1 MSDGFLSK
9 IEGCFSLYV
18 LSKMDFSA
26 LPIEYVAGSA
36 ALLVVSLMA
45 GLRYC
50 CTPTP
55 EVVDG
60 SYEDERNSRLA
71 MLLMILLADK
81 PNRKYVRMA
90 KQIGVDHIL
99 TDDSLFDTDD
109 SDSE

>member
-1 MSDGFLSK
+1 MVY
-9 IEGCFSLYV
+9 EG
-18 LSKMDFSA
+18 
-26 LPIEYVAGSA
+26 
-36 ALLVVSLMA
+36 
-45 GLRYC
+45 
-50 CTPTP
+50 
-55 EVVDG
+55 
-60 SYEDERNSRLA
+60 ERNSRLA

>member
-1 MSDGFLSK
+1 
-9 IEGCFSLYV
+9 
-18 LSKMDFSA
+18 MDFSS
-26 LPIEYVAGSA
+26 LPIQYVAGSA
-36 ALLVVSLMA
+36 AVAVISLMA

-50 CTPTP
+50 CASTSDVGQT
-55 EVVDG
+55 V
-60 SYEDERNSRLA
+60 YEDERNSRLA

-99 TDDSLFDTDD
+99 TDDSLFDSSDD

>member
-1 MSDGFLSK
+1 
-9 IEGCFSLYV
+9 
-18 LSKMDFSA
+18 MDFSDI
-26 LPIEYVAGSA
+26 PFQYVAGSA
-36 ALLVVSLMA
+36 ALLVVSLAA

-50 CTPTP
+50 CTPAP
-55 EVVDG
+55 EEGHVV
-60 SYEDERNSRLA
+60 YEGERNSRLA

>member
-1 MSDGFLSK
+1 
-9 IEGCFSLYV
+9 
-18 LSKMDFSA
+18 MDFTA

-36 ALLVVSLMA
+36 ALLVVSIVA
-45 GLRYC
+45 GLRCC
-50 CTPTP
+50 CTTST
-55 EVVDG
+55 EVGTGAVT
-60 SYEDERNSRLA
+60 YEDERNSRLA